1 MSALKLAS
9 ISFPNAD
16 VCRFNVSVHVVFLVK
31 QLKWP
36 QKLAHH
42 VHHNKGPRLDGQRL
56 KFRAVGENRKA
67 VALVSHHD
75 LSGGLCVTKAQ
86 DSRDSLQLG
95 LGLNDSVDRFL
106 EVPQPIRTLTK
117 LNRWFNAAA
126 GQPIL
131 LLPQVLQN
139 DEVKL
144 EFFDQ
149 GLAVLLDIHL
159 LDNHFL
165 S

>member
-1 MSALKLAS
+1 MS

-16 VCRFNVSVHVVFLVK
+16 VCRFDVSVHVVFLVK

-42 VHHNKGPRLDGQRL
+42 VHHNKGPRFGGQRL
-56 KFRAVGENRKA
+56 KFCAAGENRKA

-75 LSGGLCVTKAQ
+75 LSDGLCVTKAQ
-86 DSRDSLQLG
+86 DSRDSIQLG

-106 EVPQPIRTLTK
+106 EVPQPLRTLNK
-117 LNRWFNAAA
+117 LKRRFNAAA

-139 DEVKL
+139 EEVKL

-149 GLAVLLDIHL
+149 GLAVMFDIHL
-159 LDNHFL
+159 LDDHL
-165 S
+165 LL